1 MKKCNFMISEGID
14 SHFSIDGTFL
24 HVAVATQQLLDGH
37 RQFGHSAPPIWTFI
51 SGTILAWIS
60 QILSV
65 SYLSAAVACTNT
77 GSTSLF
83 PSKMKPFEQILD
95 FSSLLLDEKR
105 RLDST
110 GLQALRGNLRRTS

>member
-1 MKKCNFMISEGID
+1 MES
-14 SHFSIDGTFL
+14 SFSVDRTFI
-24 HVAVATQQLLDGH
+24 HASVAVLQPLDGH

>member
-1 MKKCNFMISEGID
+1 MKRCNYWISEGIE
-14 SHFSIDGTFL
+14 SHFSIEGPCI

-51 SGTILAWIS
+51 SSTILAWIS